1 MATLSM
7 SELATTDV
15 ARSDA
20 FHSKQVMRKLASTR
34 NTSSESDRVAA
45 GVRVLRVLVV
55 DAEQDSANALLRQ
68 VRYAG
73 HSAHAAPGG
82 LAALRVAT
90 AWHPHVV
97 LLGLETPLMNEC
109 LIATHLRFHYSS
121 EDCLIIA
128 FAEWADDACRKP
140 CREVGIDLLLI
151 KPVDQD
157 VVETLLM
164 LECVRVNRRRAREA
178 VNKLNRLTSTA
189 HRPNCIRSDSC

>member
-1 MATLSM
+1 MATLTM

-15 ARSDA
+15 AQSDA
-20 FHSKQVMRKLASTR
+20 FKRKQALPKPASTR
-34 NTSSESDRVAA
+34 NTSSESDRVGA

-55 DAEQDSANALLRQ
+55 AAEQGSANALLRQ

-73 HSAHAAPGG
+73 HGAHAAPDG

-90 AWHPHVV
+90 VWHPDVV
-97 LLGLETPLMNEC
+97 LLDLETPLMNGC
-109 LIATHLRFHYSS
+109 LIATHLRSHYSS

-128 FAEWADDACRKP
+128 FAEWVDDACRKP
-140 CREVGIDLLLI
+140 CVEAGIDLLLS

-157 VVETLLM
+157 VVQTLLM

-178 VNKLNRLTSTA
+178 VNTLNPFHVDRTSTKL
-189 HRPNCIRSDSC
+189 HSE